1 MKNTFSML
9 AIAIAMIISTAVTLV
24 RAARTSVTARAETH
38 NFFFDNQ

>member
-9 AIAIAMIISTAVTLV
+9 AIAIAMTISAAVTLV
-24 RAARTSVTARAETH
+24 RAETH